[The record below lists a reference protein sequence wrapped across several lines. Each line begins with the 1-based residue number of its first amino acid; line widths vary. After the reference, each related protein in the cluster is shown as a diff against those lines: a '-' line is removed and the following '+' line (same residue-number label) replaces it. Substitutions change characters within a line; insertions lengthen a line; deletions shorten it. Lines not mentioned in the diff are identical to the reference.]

1 MDLVFAISATS
12 NNSAQTYSLMQ
23 ETIKQFIEKYGVDK
37 IHYSIIVY
45 GDSVIRVV
53 NFNRTFPPSPNE
65 LKTAID
71 SQAPLNGGPVLLDAL
86 QETIRIFNETE
97 NRQNAQKVLV
107 VITDENSG
115 SDDDTLAMAV
125 RPLEDS
131 GILVISVA
139 IGAVNRSELLVISPN
154 PLDVISVNDN
164 EEPLTLAVRIMDRIL
179 RKTSF
184 TIIYYYPNLLIYIY
198 YCKVVS
204 RFLSV

>member
-1 MDLVFAISATS
+1 
-12 NNSAQTYSLMQ
+12 MQ
-23 ETIKQFIEKYGVDK
+23 ETIKQFIDKCDADK
-37 IHYSIIVY
+37 IQYSIIVY

-53 NFNRTFPPSPNE
+53 SFNRTFPPSANE
-65 LKTAID
+65 LKAAID
-71 SQAPLNGGPVLLDAL
+71 SQAPLDGGPVLLDAL
-86 QETIRIFNETE
+86 QETTRIFNETE

-131 GILVISVA
+131 GILVISVT

-164 EEPLTLAVRIMDRIL
+164 EEPSTLAVRIMDRIL

-184 TIIYYYPNLLIYIY
+184 TIKQYFTFLLT
-198 YCKVVS
+198 
-204 RFLSV
+204 F